1 MSLTLHCIESELLR
15 GSNVNEI
22 DVVTGISA
30 STMVNARGIVTGCDT
45 SSVQEMVLG
54 AIPVTV
60 PVNVTIN
67 GESLDLVQVSDTF
80 SGTEMNNESV
90 SERKESKK
98 RRRERQK

>member
-1 MSLTLHCIESELLR
+1 MSKISLTVHCIESVLVR

-30 STMVNARGIVTGCDT
+30 FTMVKTRGLVTGCDAP
-45 SSVQEMVLG
+45 SVQEMVLG

-67 GESLDLVQVSDTF
+67 GEPFDLVQVSDTC
-80 SGTEMNNESV
+80 SGTETRDMS
-90 SERKESKK
+90 
-98 RRRERQK
+98 